1 MHLGKN
7 IRHLRESSNLTQ
19 LQFANLVGMK
29 SHTTVGKW
37 EDELSK
43 PSFETLE
50 KIADHFKVDLQ
61 ALIFFDLQSDV
72 KSIARVGDKDRITR
86 LLEKELD
93 RLEGMEAKIKANKE
107 VMNTIRNIDPD
118 LAKDLEEN

>member
-1 MHLGKN
+1 MYLGKN

-37 EDELSK
+37 EDEISK

-93 RLEGMEAKIKANKE
+93 RLEQLEKEIKETPEVLESLRKIA
-107 VMNTIRNIDPD
+107 PD
-118 LAKDLEEN
+118 LAKKLEN